1 MLVDLRFIVEQQ
13 KKDEDLKAGRE
24 KYPEK
29 FVDSK
34 IDDNDK
40 LTLYRK
46 NEEDKN
52 FLIYIPASMA
62 KDLVDWF
69 HTNLMYPGESRL
81 AETIRQTF
89 YVRGLDKLVKRH
101 VASCQVCQ
109 EAKVTAVRPV
119 GKVPIR
125 TERSGTPF
133 DVVRVD
139 CCGPWKLQ
147 VQCKRP
153 KKELT
158 REVHAVT
165 VIDDATTWPEVVQLE
180 GKTAYH
186 LARKFDSQWLC
197 RYPRPK
203 MVVFDNGG
211 EFVGREFQELLCSYG
226 IERKP
231 TTVLN
236 PQSNGIK
243 ERMHLTM
250 ADMLRTMT
258 ITVADES
265 EITWRTELE
274 AAMQAIAWALRTTVS
289 AGIKYSP
296 ANLALGCDMILNKS
310 IQVNWEIIRNQRERK
325 AAQDNE
331 RENTTRREYEY
342 KEGQKCWIVKN
353 RFERKRKLDKPAEGP
368 FKIVQVYRNG
378 TVKLDRNG
386 YLEMISIRRLKPW
399 VE

>member
-1 MLVDLRFIVEQQ
+1 
-13 KKDEDLKAGRE
+13 
-24 KYPEK
+24 
-29 FVDSK
+29 
-34 IDDNDK
+34 
-40 LTLYRK
+40 
-46 NEEDKN
+46 
-52 FLIYIPASMA
+52 MA
-62 KDLVDWF
+62 QDLVNWF
-69 HTNLMYPGESRL
+69 HTNLMHPGESRL

-89 YVRGLDKLVKRH
+89 YVRTLDKLVKKH
-101 VASCQVCQ
+101 VANCQVCQ
-109 EAKVTAVRPV
+109 EAKVTAIQPV
-119 GKVPIR
+119 GKVPVR
-125 TERSGTPF
+125 SERSGTPF

-139 CCGPWKLQ
+139 CCGPWKLE

-153 KKELT
+153 EKVMT

-165 VIDDATTWPEVVQLE
+165 VIDDATTWPEVVNLE

-203 MVVFDNGG
+203 VVVFDNGG
-211 EFVGREFQELLCSYG
+211 EFIGREFQELLCSYG
-226 IERKP
+226 VERKP

-258 ITVADES
+258 ITVHDDLDE
-265 EITWRTELE
+265 TWRTKLE

-296 ANLALGCDMILNKS
+296 ANLALGRDMILNQTV
-310 IQVNWEIIRNQRERK
+310 QVNWETIRNQRERK
-325 AAQDNE
+325 AVQDNA
-331 RENTTRREYEY
+331 RENTTRKEYEY

-353 RFERKRKLDKPAEGP
+353 RFERNRKLDKPAEGP
-368 FKIVQVYRNG
+368 FEIVQVYRNG
-378 TVKLDRNG
+378 TVKLNRNG
-386 YLEMISIRRLKPW
+386 YMETINIRRLKLQ
-399 VE
+399 VS